1 MEPYFREVHS
11 EIFRSASQERAGRV
25 VNTAMYW
32 VTKVF
37 AVPSVDYCSK
47 VFLIQE
53 RKKALWQ
60 GLTSHSLFPKPRGG
74 FMSVPVVP
82 APRFSSVAQSC
93 PTLCSPALHKN
104 SRRLSEGNALMGR
117 SSRHVALLSGSMIF
131 DPCACGEE

>member
-1 MEPYFREVHS
+1 MEPYFGEVHS
-11 EIFRSASQERAGRV
+11 EIFRSASQERAGRI
-25 VNTAMYW
+25 VNSAMYG

-60 GLTSHSLFPKPRGG
+60 GLTSHSLFEKPREG

-82 APRFSSVAQSC
+82 APQFSSVA
-93 PTLCSPALHKN
+93 
-104 SRRLSEGNALMGR
+104 
-117 SSRHVALLSGSMIF
+117 
-131 DPCACGEE
+131 